1 MSIAID
7 PAIPPHRAAAMSTVR
22 RLLNPRR
29 PPRRRAGTADPA
41 GSLLDRPGP
50 GPPAGG
56 GAAPGRLAAAAA
68 QRPQAPAPGLDRG
81 RHAREDV
88 VVDLHQLGGHD
99 VPGVLAGG
107 HAAGPAPPPPAQ

>member
-29 PPRRRAGTADPA
+29 PPRRRAGAADPA

-50 GPPAGG
+50 GLLVAVGTG
-56 GAAPGRLAAAAA
+56 PGRLAAAAA
-68 QRPQAPAPGLDRG
+68 QRPPAPAPGLDRG
-81 RHAREDV
+81 RRARKAV
-88 VVDLHQLGGHD
+88 GVDHPQLGGHD
-99 VPGVLAGG
+99 VARSG
-107 HAAGPAPPPPAQ
+107 